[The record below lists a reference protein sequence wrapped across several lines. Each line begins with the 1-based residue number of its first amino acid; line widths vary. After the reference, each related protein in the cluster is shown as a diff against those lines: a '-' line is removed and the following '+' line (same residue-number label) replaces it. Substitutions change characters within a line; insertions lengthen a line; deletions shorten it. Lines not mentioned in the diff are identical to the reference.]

1 MPRTKTIS
9 REAILRAAA
18 EVVRTEG
25 REHLSVRAV
34 AGELGCSTQ
43 PVYSCFAGGIH
54 ELERALYEEA
64 VGQYRACIERYLAEQ
79 TYPPYLAYGM
89 GFVRFAREEVS
100 LFRFLFFSE
109 FSTMDPFWDDIAST
123 IAEAYHT
130 DIGTAKLFHGDM
142 AVYSYG
148 LGVLANAGY
157 PMSEEE
163 LLESF
168 KREFY
173 ALYGYYFPDRKKFWE
188 DKA

>member
-18 EVVRTEG
+18 EVVRAEG

-43 PVYSCFAGGIH
+43 PVYSCFAGGIA

-64 VGQYRACIERYLAEQ
+64 VGQYRTRIEGYLAEQ

-109 FSTMDPFWDDIAST
+109 FSAIDPFLEDIAST

-130 DIGTAKLFHGDM
+130 DLKTAKLFHGDM

-148 LGVLANAGY
+148 LGMLANIGY

-163 LLESF
+163 VLDSF

-173 ALYGYYFPDRKKFWE
+173 ALYGHYFPDREKFWE
-188 DKA
+188 KRT